1 MERIG
6 GDAMRAANDD
16 TGRVVLLAEFDRATE
31 EKRAKSIYARA
42 QRSANIERF
51 CAGLFF
57 GAGFVCF
64 VLLCYAIGGAYV

>member
-1 MERIG
+1 
-6 GDAMRAANDD
+6 MRAANDD
-16 TGRVVLLAEFDRATE
+16 SRRVVLLAEFDRDTA
-31 EKRAKSIYARA
+31 EKREKSIYARA
-42 QRSANIERF
+42 QRSANIEKF